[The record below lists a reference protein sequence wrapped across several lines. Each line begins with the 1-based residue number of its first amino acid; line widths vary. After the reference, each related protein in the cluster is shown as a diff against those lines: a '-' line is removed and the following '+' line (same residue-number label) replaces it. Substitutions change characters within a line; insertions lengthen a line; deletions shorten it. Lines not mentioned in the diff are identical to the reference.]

1 VALAERR
8 DRFIRPCSSTLPG
21 LDKAP
26 MPDGSPSRHVLPSPP
41 PPPSHPSSSS
51 PPTGP
56 PISQVCWQHF
66 ETHVT
71 PCTPAMDQAEA
82 ALASA
87 LVAVVDGTRSSPAQ
101 VVQLLVQHY
110 SIMADDVQVKRYSR
124 ADFLLIFTSRKL
136 ADQVPHIPP
145 PLSADFHLIFQW

>member
-1 VALAERR
+1 
-8 DRFIRPCSSTLPG
+8 
-21 LDKAP
+21 
-26 MPDGSPSRHVLPSPP
+26 
-41 PPPSHPSSSS
+41 
-51 PPTGP
+51 
-56 PISQVCWQHF
+56 
-66 ETHVT
+66 
-71 PCTPAMDQAEA
+71 MDQAEA

-136 ADQVPHIPP
+136 ADQVLHMPP
-145 PLSADFHLIFQW
+145 PLSADFHLIFQWWHRQAGALFKLFWCKVLLAVSNIPTHVWSVDVV